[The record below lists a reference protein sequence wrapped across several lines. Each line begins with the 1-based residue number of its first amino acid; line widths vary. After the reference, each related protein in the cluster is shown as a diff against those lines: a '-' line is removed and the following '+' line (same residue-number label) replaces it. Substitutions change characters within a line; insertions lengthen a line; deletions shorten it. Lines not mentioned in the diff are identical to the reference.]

1 MYELCIHMNNKS
13 SCFLLNSTVMTSH
26 PTQAH
31 IILKHIILNKGVY
44 SRVKENQCLIQ
55 YSEELSCCWFSGAET
70 DLGRTWERQTGCRDY
85 RRYMWEDIWNNMKKR
100 ARTLQLKIL
109 HGVHLS
115 LDRLSKFMSTT
126 SSLCHK
132 GKLNPSSL
140 THRLW
145 CHHTL

>member
-70 DLGRTWERQTGCRDY
+70 DLGEANWVSRLQKIYVG
-85 RRYMWEDIWNNMKKR
+85 RYLEQYEK
-100 ARTLQLKIL
+100 
-109 HGVHLS
+109 
-115 LDRLSKFMSTT
+115 T
-126 SSLCHK
+126 S
-132 GKLNPSSL
+132 
-140 THRLW
+140 
-145 CHHTL
+145 